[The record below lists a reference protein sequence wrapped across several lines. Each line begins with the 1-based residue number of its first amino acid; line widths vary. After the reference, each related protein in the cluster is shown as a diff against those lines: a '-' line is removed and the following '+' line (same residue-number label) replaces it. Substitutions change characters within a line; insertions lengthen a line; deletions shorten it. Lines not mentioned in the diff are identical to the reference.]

1 MFSHSGKHSIAI
13 WTMYLCFEISRGGDH
28 AKDVLFR
35 GLAKIPCAKWY
46 IILGFS
52 KLAHMLSFDEL
63 ESLYRLLDDK
73 ELRVHMNITEL
84 IAGKSGELTRS
95 GNRPLRLT

>member
-1 MFSHSGKHSIAI
+1 MSSHSGKHSIAI
-13 WTMYLCFEISRGGDH
+13 WTMYLYFEISRGSDQ

-63 ESLYRLLDDK
+63 ENLYRHLDDK
-73 ELRVHMNITEL
+73 ELRIQMNITEW
-84 IAGKSGELTRS
+84 IAERKG
-95 GNRPLRLT
+95 RLA